1 MSDLGSLG
9 QSIYPVMGLDSI
21 GKSFSAIDLSI
32 TNSRLP
38 SQITYDNLSS
48 YIDNYKEHQQAQYAI
63 GGYLEHRNL
72 YGLSDHFTTGDRR
85 DIHLGVDI
93 WAPTGHQIY
102 APLDSVIHSF
112 AYNDQHLDYG
122 YTIILKH
129 ESTDGVYHTLYG
141 HLSSEYYDQWQVGQ
155 KISQGTSFASL
166 GDRTE
171 NGGWPPHLHLQ
182 VVRDMG
188 DWRGDYP
195 GVCAQ
200 SDLDYYKENCPDP
213 SGLILMNS

>member
-9 QSIYPVMGLDSI
+9 QSIYPIMGPDSI

-38 SQITYDNLSS
+38 SQIIYDNLSS

-63 GGYLEHRNL
+63 GGYLEQRNL
-72 YGLSDHFTTGDRR
+72 YGLSDHFTTGERR
-85 DIHLGVDI
+85 DIHLGIDI
-93 WAPTGHQIY
+93 WAPAGHSIH
-102 APLDSVIHSF
+102 APLDGIIHSF

-122 YTIILKH
+122 YTIIVQH
-129 ESTDGVYHTLYG
+129 ESSDGIFHALYG
-141 HLSSEYYDQWQVGQ
+141 HLSSEYFGQWQVGQ

-171 NGGWPPHLHLQ
+171 NGGWPPHLHFQLI
-182 VVRDMG
+182 RDM
-188 DWRGDYP
+188 DEWNGDYP
-195 GVCAQ
+195 GVCAKC
-200 SDLDYYKENCPDP
+200 DLDYYRENCPDP
-213 SGLILMNS
+213 SGFIRMNR